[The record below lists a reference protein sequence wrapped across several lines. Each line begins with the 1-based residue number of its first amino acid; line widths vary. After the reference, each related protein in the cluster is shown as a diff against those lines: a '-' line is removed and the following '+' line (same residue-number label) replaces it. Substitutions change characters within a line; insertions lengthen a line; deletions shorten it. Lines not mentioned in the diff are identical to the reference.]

1 MPKFKVVQSDCSH
14 PKASPCLSIIFAIIV
29 VFQWKSGPML
39 ESQLS
44 PSQTLQHAKKRKR
57 ERERSSRFFFIKSQ
71 HSHSFPASILCSG
84 SMLANHSDVL
94 LLDVYPL
101 FIIYSWRGSVLVF
114 FWSMYVRSLS
124 RRSILKTT
132 QSKWFADR
140 ESMFWEK
147 ARKKRP
153 NDGFA
158 GDFRMVGTRFSMIIT
173 EIAYNSQLAL
183 YIMQDLVT
191 IVLLLELA
199 IGSSRV
205 F

>member
-1 MPKFKVVQSDCSH
+1 MFGFN
-14 PKASPCLSIIFAIIV
+14 ASKSLRRSFARCISFVYHLFMARI
-29 VFQWKSGPML
+29 G
-39 ESQLS
+39 
-44 PSQTLQHAKKRKR
+44 
-57 ERERSSRFFFIKSQ
+57 SR
-71 HSHSFPASILCSG
+71 
-84 SMLANHSDVL
+84 
-94 LLDVYPL
+94 
-101 FIIYSWRGSVLVF
+101 F

-205 F
+205 FFGHSWNCMVFWIWDFWVRKHQKCWVLGRWEVPSGSPVLTKIPNQSCPFRSKAPESGKGSDDDHYCH